1 MKERTVDVKVG
12 TGYQA
17 VIGPGLL
24 QSCGGRIAR
33 ASGPCRAVIVTDSR
47 VAELYLEKVRQ
58 SMSDA
63 GFSVESFVFP
73 RGEGSKNM
81 AVLWQALEFM
91 AESRLTRTDLGGG
104 VTGDLA
110 GFAAAVYQR
119 GVRLA
124 QIPTTLLAA
133 VDSSVG
139 GKTAVNLKAGKNLAG
154 AFKQPELVI
163 CDTDCLGTLPESEF
177 ANGLAEALKYG
188 VLADRPLFDRL
199 AAGSAGDRIPEIIA
213 ACIEHKSRYVQQDE
227 RDNGDRRFLNLGH
240 TIGHA
245 IEKCSGFRV
254 PHGRAV
260 AAGMAMIA
268 GAGEKLGLT
277 EPGTAEE
284 IAAALLK
291 NGLPAATECETE
303 ELLCAAL
310 SDKKRSGDSITL
322 VIPKRIGQCILHT
335 VPVTEMAGIIDLGKA
350 AAV

>member
-1 MKERTVDVKVG
+1 M
-12 TGYQA
+12 
-17 VIGPGLL
+17 
-24 QSCGGRIAR
+24 
-33 ASGPCRAVIVTDSR
+33 
-47 VAELYLEKVRQ
+47 
-58 SMSDA
+58 
-63 GFSVESFVFP
+63 
-73 RGEGSKNM
+73 
-81 AVLWQALEFM
+81 
-91 AESRLTRTDLGGG
+91 
-104 VTGDLA
+104 
-110 GFAAAVYQR
+110 
-119 GVRLA
+119 
-124 QIPTTLLAA
+124 
-133 VDSSVG
+133 
-139 GKTAVNLKAGKNLAG
+139 
-154 AFKQPELVI
+154 
-163 CDTDCLGTLPESEF
+163 
-177 ANGLAEALKYG
+177 
-188 VLADRPLFDRL
+188 
-199 AAGSAGDRIPEIIA
+199 
-213 ACIEHKSRYVQQDE
+213 
-227 RDNGDRRFLNLGH
+227 NLGH